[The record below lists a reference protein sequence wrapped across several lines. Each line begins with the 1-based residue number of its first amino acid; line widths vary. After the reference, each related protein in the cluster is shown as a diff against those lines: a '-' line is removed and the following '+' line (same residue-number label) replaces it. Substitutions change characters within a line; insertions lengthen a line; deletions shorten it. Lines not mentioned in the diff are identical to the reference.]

1 MRHFRI
7 ILFIVAV
14 AWCSSI
20 GANSAPVVLPQA
32 TAAHFCRLLVAD
44 SEGNLCPIS
53 SYIRTHQIAASDS
66 LTPEQQFAEY
76 VFGFGGWKSL
86 RIFPHQ
92 QGNSVRWYAAGDEL
106 PAHID
111 AEHRKYISEVFL
123 RLNKEVAAGRWVTA
137 DAYIDRMLQYQ
148 TTYGAARPSRL
159 PLTTLLAIVAIL
171 LFPFLV
177 ALVCK
182 RLS

>member
-1 MRHFRI
+1 M
-7 ILFIVAV
+7 
-14 AWCSSI
+14 
-20 GANSAPVVLPQA
+20 
-32 TAAHFCRLLVAD
+32 
-44 SEGNLCPIS
+44 
-53 SYIRTHQIAASDS
+53 
-66 LTPEQQFAEY
+66 
-76 VFGFGGWKSL
+76 

-123 RLNKEVAAGRWVTA
+123 RLNQEVAAGRWVTA

>member
-1 MRHFRI
+1 MLHIRI
-7 ILFIVAV
+7 ILFVVAV
-14 AWCSSI
+14 ALSVSI
-20 GANSAPVVLPQA
+20 GANNAPLVLPKA
-32 TAAHFCRLLVAD
+32 TATHFCRLLVAD

-66 LTPEQQFAEY
+66 LTPEQQFTEY
-76 VFGFGGWKSL
+76 VFSYGGWKSL

-92 QGNSVRWYAAGDEL
+92 QGDRVSWYAAGDDL
-106 PAHID
+106 PVSMD

-123 RLNKEVAAGRWVTA
+123 RLNQEIKTGRWATA

-148 TTYGAARPSRL
+148 TTFGAARPSTL
-159 PLTTLLAIVAIL
+159 PLTTILAIVAIL
-171 LFPFLV
+171 LLPFLV